1 MNNIS
6 RSERRKQQQ
15 KGKSKVFRYLYIV
28 LIVAGLG
35 ILGYSG
41 TQWFLVRQH
50 QDQLRE
56 SYEAT
61 AGFRNIFEG
70 DEGVEISE
78 FEPMR
83 LFVPA
88 IDVDLIVEGDVDTY
102 DPDQFGSEPWRF
114 SQVQYQQWLEGLN
127 PLLDRGPVYYQFS
140 DLPSTEGGN
149 VVIAGHRAGRWN
161 FFRYLDELEKGDHI
175 YLEVAGYRFSY
186 LVEEVAQVDANDW
199 SMLRSTEKPAITLQT
214 CAPLGVPDPPYR
226 LNARGYLDGVSM
238 IRTNHSTP
246 DTPEV
251 D

>member
-1 MNNIS
+1 MNTVS
-6 RSERRKQQQ
+6 RSDRRKQKQ
-15 KGKSKVFRYLYIV
+15 KGQAKIYRYLYIV
-28 LIVAGLG
+28 LIVAGLAM
-35 ILGYSG
+35 LGYSG
-41 TQWFLVRQH
+41 AQWFMVRQH

-70 DEGVEISE
+70 DEGLEISE

-83 LFVPA
+83 LVVPA

-114 SQVQYQQWLEGLN
+114 SRDQYDRWLEGLD
-127 PLLDRGPVYYQFS
+127 PLLDKGPVYYQFS

-161 FFRYLDELEKGDHI
+161 FFRYLDELEKGDRIH
-175 YLEVAGYRFSY
+175 LDVAGYRFTY
-186 LVEEVAQVDANDW
+186 LVEEVAQVDADDW

-214 CAPLGVPDPPYR
+214 CAPLGVPNPPYR
-226 LNARGYLDGVSM
+226 LNARAYLEEVSFLGAGDEA
-238 IRTNHSTP
+238 P
-246 DTPEV
+246 ETPEV